1 MSKSVKV
8 ALLANGTIA
17 LAKGL
22 AAFFTGSASM
32 LAEAIHS
39 TADCGNQALVM
50 VGEKQA
56 SRGRS
61 EYHSF
66 GQGKANF
73 FWSFVVAVV
82 LFLLG
87 GLFSL
92 YEGFHRI
99 QDPKPIEN
107 PLLILGIIGLSIT
120 LEASALRVAL
130 KESNS
135 KLKDIFST
143 IKDSSSSH
151 ILVVLIEDMG
161 ALIGLVILTLGL
173 VLSQYIHPVFDGIA
187 ALLIG
192 MLLMALSSLL
202 FIELKKLLIGESL
215 DRQTTKH
222 IKELIKEESNVLV
235 HINAVRSMFIGSNEV
250 LLIISMNV
258 QDDATGHAIEQD
270 IKELKYKIQKMLKG
284 TNFKSTSMCLSF
296 SL

>member
-1 MSKSVKV
+1 MSKSVKA
-8 ALLANGTIA
+8 ALFANGVIA
-17 LAKGL
+17 IAKGM

-32 LAEAIHS
+32 MAEAIHS

-50 VGEKQA
+50 LGEKQA

-99 QDPKPIEN
+99 QDPQPIEN
-107 PLLILGIIGLSIT
+107 PLLILGIIVLSIL
-120 LEASALRVAL
+120 LESSALRVAL

-135 KLKDIFST
+135 RLKDIFST
-143 IKDSSSSH
+143 IKHSSSSH
-151 ILVVLIEDMG
+151 ILVVLIEDSG
-161 ALIGLVILTLGL
+161 ALLGLMILTLGL
-173 VLSQYIHPVFDGIA
+173 VLSEFVHPIFDGIA
-187 ALLIG
+187 ALMIGSLLIG
-192 MLLMALSSLL
+192 LSTIL

-215 DRQTTKH
+215 DRKTTKQ

-258 QDDATGHAIEQD
+258 KDDATGHEIEQD
-270 IKELKYKIQKMLKG
+270 IKELKYKIQAMLKEHKMQIYVDV
-284 TNFKSTSMCLSF
+284 FEF
-296 SL
+296 